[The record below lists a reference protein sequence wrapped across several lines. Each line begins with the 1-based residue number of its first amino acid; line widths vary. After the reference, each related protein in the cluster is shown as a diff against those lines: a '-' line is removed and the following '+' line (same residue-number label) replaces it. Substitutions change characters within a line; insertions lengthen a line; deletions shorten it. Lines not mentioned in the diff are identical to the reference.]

1 MRPLVTVSILASF
14 VVLVGCASTPGANPH
29 DMSVAQHEAM
39 ARKAQRG
46 AAEHQ
51 AEYNAGVDN
60 NYAGVCYGTGARPGA
75 GYSVPCWS
83 SFRDQSIRHAERAD
97 DLLKAAAD
105 HRAASQALRDA
116 EATSCSGISD
126 SDRDIS
132 PFAHRA
138 DVAAVQS
145 LPNGAAITFAAVP
158 GLTADSLRRIVD
170 CHIARNAALGHQVPE
185 MPSCPLVP
193 NHVTA
198 SVAPTAD
205 GRLVVTVTSSDP
217 NSARQVAE
225 RAQALMTQ

>member
-1 MRPLVTVSILASF
+1 MRALVTTLTSF
-14 VVLVGCASTPGANPH
+14 ALLVGCASTPGANPH

-39 ARKAQRG
+39 ARKAQQG

-51 AEYNAGVDN
+51 NEYAAQVDSD
-60 NYAGVCYGTGARPGA
+60 YAGRCYGAGARPGA
-75 GYSVPCWS
+75 GAPNLPCWTS
-83 SFRDQSIRHAERAD
+83 LHDQNIRHAERAD

-116 EATSCSGISD
+116 EAASCSGVAD
-126 SDRDIS
+126 RDRDIS

-138 DVAAVQS
+138 DVAAVQT

-185 MPSCPLVP
+185 MPWCPLVP
-193 NHVTA
+193 NHVSA
-198 SVAPTAD
+198 SVAPAAD
-205 GRLVVTVTSSDP
+205 GRLVVTITSSDP
-217 NSARQVAE
+217 DSAREVVR
-225 RAQALMTQ
+225 RAQALQTQ